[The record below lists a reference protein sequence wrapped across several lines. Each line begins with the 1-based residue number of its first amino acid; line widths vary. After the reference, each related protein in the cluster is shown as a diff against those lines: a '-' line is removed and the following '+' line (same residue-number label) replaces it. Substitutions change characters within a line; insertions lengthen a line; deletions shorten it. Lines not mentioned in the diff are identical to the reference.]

1 MKITDLFREKTD
13 KARSSAASALEVTSA
28 AKDKASAARERAA
41 AAKDKAA
48 EARVRAAEIK
58 DRFAPAI
65 KELTDE
71 AGSLAKEA
79 ESELKYLADRKK
91 IGGGFGALIKKP
103 AEDDILTMSR
113 KARRKANKLE
123 RKAAKLERKLR
134 KIEKKQIKALKKI
147 ENQ

>member
-1 MKITDLFREKTD
+1 MSIRQIL
-13 KARSSAASALEVTSA
+13 AVLCVASVACGT
-28 AKDKASAARERAA
+28 
-41 AAKDKAA
+41 
-48 EARVRAAEIK
+48 
-58 DRFAPAI
+58 FA
-65 KELTDE
+65 DE
-71 AGSLAKEA
+71 AKAKEA

-91 IGGGFGALIKKP
+91 FGGGFGALIKKP